1 MQWSDFN
8 LDGCAQSETDANFV
22 GFQEFPI
29 TGSSPWQGGSVGA
42 GNDRVVF
49 QVVDDKTAAFCGI
62 IRHPGKDGVG
72 NHFQMCNDPAGTTA
86 VAPYEQGTCSLHL
99 TQWDYLEF
107 RGDGPRYDVEIKIFD
122 NAKNQIGF
130 QSRTGCDG
138 SHPVSVPSAL
148 EDELNVVAES
158 NHDYVAF
165 SLAAQSWP
173 SNGDFGPGD
182 TPNQCSVG
190 GWDGS
195 DFPSVSFS
203 FKFSCDAPKSDP

>member
-8 LDGCAQSETDANFV
+8 LDGCAQSEDDTRFE
-22 GFQEFPI
+22 GFQEYPI
-29 TGSSPWQGGSVGA
+29 IGASAWQGGSVKA
-42 GNDRVVF
+42 GNYRVVF

-62 IRHPGKDGVG
+62 IRHPGKGGVDK
-72 NHFQMCNDPAGTTA
+72 HFQMCDDPAGTTA

-99 TQWDYLEF
+99 TQWDYVVF
-107 RGDGPRYDVEIKIFD
+107 RGDGPRYDVEITIFD
-122 NAKNQIGF
+122 NAKNQIGY

-138 SHPVSVPSAL
+138 SNLMSVPSAL
-148 EDELNVVAES
+148 EDDLNVLAES
-158 NHDYVAF
+158 ENDYIAF
-165 SLAAQSWP
+165 SLAAQNWP

-195 DFPSVSFS
+195 NFPSVSLPFQ
-203 FKFSCDAPKSDP
+203 DALRCLEI